1 MNSNKKEGIEML
13 HEKIETKKAPPPGNY
28 SQARAIDLGN
38 CKVVYTAGQT
48 GNIPETD
55 EVIEGGIGP
64 QTRQALENI
73 KGIIE
78 DAGGALEDIVKV
90 TVFMKD
96 MKNDKAG
103 FEEVYKSFFKKP
115 YPARSLIEVS
125 EIPLVSEPTIV
136 EIEAVAYIKK

>member
-1 MNSNKKEGIEML
+1 MK
-13 HEKIETKKAPPPGNY
+13 HEKIETKKAPAPGNY
-28 SQARAIDLGN
+28 SQARVVDVGN

-73 KGIIE
+73 KGIVE
-78 DAGGALEDIVKV
+78 EAGGTLGDIVKV

-96 MKNDKAG
+96 MAHDKAG
-103 FEEVYKSFFKKP
+103 FEEVYKSCFKKP
-115 YPARSLIEVS
+115 YPARSLVEVS
-125 EIPLVSEPTIV
+125 EIPLVTEPTIV
-136 EIEAVAYIKK
+136 EIEAIAYIKK

>member
-1 MNSNKKEGIEML
+1 MI
-13 HEKIETKKAPPPGNY
+13 HEKIETNRAPPPGNY

-38 CKVVYTAGQT
+38 CKVIYTAGQT
-48 GNIPETD
+48 GNISETD

-73 KGIIE
+73 KGIVE
-78 DAGGALEDIVKV
+78 QAGGTLDDIVKV

-103 FEEVYKSFFKKP
+103 FENIYKLFFKKP
-115 YPARSLIEVS
+115 YPARSLVEVS
-125 EIPLVSEPTIV
+125 EIPLVSESTIV
-136 EIEAVAYIKK
+136 EIEAIAYIKK